1 MPGREREGGGLKRS
15 RELAEGGPDIK
26 RWWVVAGGLRPRKRK

>member
-1 MPGREREGGGLKRS
+1 MRAERCLGERGKKS
-15 RELAEGGPDIK
+15 RELAEGGPDVK